1 MTEDP
6 PPAVQ
11 TPSVIDWPA
20 IRIRYEKGEEAV
32 KDIAAEI
39 HMHWTSLVKMAK
51 AEGWLLRKKVQAK
64 SLSTQATLKR
74 LKDILNSRL
83 IKLEAEIA
91 SIGDDIAKL
100 DNEKGYRNLNTL
112 VRTLDK
118 VLELER
124 NDRKSRKAPDTFKHV
139 DDAERAALAGKI
151 ERLQQKRPDYP
162 TGGSEDG
169 AGPDSGRSEG
179 AEPPLALLGP

>member
-1 MTEDP
+1 MTEDT
-6 PPAVQ
+6 PPAAEQ
-11 TPSVIDWPA
+11 SSVIDWPA
-20 IRIRYEKGEEAV
+20 IRARYEKGEEAV
-32 KDIAAEI
+32 KDIAAEV
-39 HMHWTSLVKMAK
+39 HLHWTALVKMAK

-64 SLSTQATLKR
+64 SLTTQATLKR
-74 LKDILNSRL
+74 LKDILNNRL

-91 SIGDDIAKL
+91 AIGDDIAKL

-124 NDRKSRKAPDTFKHV
+124 NDRKSRKSPDTFKHV
-139 DDAERAALAGKI
+139 DDAERAALADKI
-151 ERLQQKRPDYP
+151 ERLQRERPDGTAAASP
-162 TGGSEDG
+162 VPGG
-169 AGPDSGRSEG
+169 SEG